1 MIRIFDNL
9 AQLSH
14 ATAQLICDAAKKN
27 ISEKGN
33 FSFVV
38 SGGETPRTTYELLS
52 GNEFRNLIDWER
64 VKIFFGDERHVPHT
78 DKESN
83 FKMVSETLLHH
94 VPLPQQNIFP
104 IDTDS
109 TPKKDALKYEEV
121 LKENFPHS
129 FPHFDLV
136 LLGLGED
143 GHTASL
149 FPHTP
154 VLHEHSRWVKKVSVE
169 DQKNPRIT
177 LTPPPINAATQ
188 IVFLVSGKKKSK
200 VLYQVLN
207 GKKNPDELPAQL
219 IRGNIIWMLDRE
231 AASMLKE

>member
-9 AQLSH
+9 QQLSH
-14 ATAQLICDAAKKN
+14 ASAQLICDAAQKS

-33 FSFVV
+33 FSLVL
-38 SGGETPRTTYELLS
+38 SGGETPRTTYELLA
-52 GNEFRNLIDWER
+52 GNEFRSLIDWDR
-64 VKIFFGDERHVPHT
+64 VKIFFGDERYVPHT

-83 FKMVSETLLHH
+83 FRMASETLLHH

-104 IDTDS
+104 IATDS

-121 LKENFPHS
+121 LKKNFPHS

-149 FPHTP
+149 FPHTS
-154 VLHEHSRWVKKVSVE
+154 VLHEHSRWVKKVYDE
-169 DQKNPRIT
+169 DQKSYRIT
-177 LTPPPINAATQ
+177 LTPPPINAAAQ
-188 IVFLVSGKKKSK
+188 IMFLVSGKKKSR
-200 VLYQVLN
+200 VLYQVLK

-219 IRGNIIWMLDRE
+219 IRGNIIWMLEQE
-231 AASMLKE
+231 AARLLKD